1 MARLKIIFAL
11 TFIVTLSCSY
21 YCIQIARASI
31 LDVTTKHPIDSV
43 KYYKKNKT
51 E

>member
-1 MARLKIIFAL
+1 MTRLKIIFAL
-11 TFIVTLSCSY
+11 TFIVIPSCSY
-21 YCIQIARASI
+21 DCIQIARARI

-43 KYYKKNKT
+43 WYYKKNKT